1 MGVTG
6 GSISFMFRL
15 MFLFEVV
22 SYESRVAFVSVF
34 CASLS
39 SLVVLQSELSL
50 FYLNTKRAYHDLEKK
65 SFCFVHLT
73 SKKKWNEYIKTH
85 YTKYITFAEPSRL
98 RS

>member
-39 SLVVLQSELSL
+39 SLVVLESGLSL
-50 FYLNTKRAYHDLEKK
+50 FYLNMKRAYHNLEKRELL
-65 SFCFVHLT
+65 FR
-73 SKKKWNEYIKTH
+73 
-85 YTKYITFAEPSRL
+85 TFDK
-98 RS
+98 